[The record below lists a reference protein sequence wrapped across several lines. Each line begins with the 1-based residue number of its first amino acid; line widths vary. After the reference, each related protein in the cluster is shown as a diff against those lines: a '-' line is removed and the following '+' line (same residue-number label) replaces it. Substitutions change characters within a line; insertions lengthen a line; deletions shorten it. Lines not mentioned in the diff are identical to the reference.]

1 MLMLAFHKDNL
12 GPLLLS
18 IYINDFSDEFYSNVT
33 LFADA
38 ASIFLVIQIADS
50 SARELNDNL
59 KKNIER
65 AFVRPYIDYGD
76 VLYCQA
82 FNNSFHR
89 KLESVQY
96 NMCLAVTNILSI
108 FSI

>member
-1 MLMLAFHKDNL
+1 MLAFHKDNL

-18 IYINDFSDEFYSNVT
+18 IYINDFSDEFYSNET

-59 KKNIER
+59 KKNIGR
-65 AFVRPYIDYGD
+65 ASLDPI
-76 VLYCQA
+76 
-82 FNNSFHR
+82 
-89 KLESVQY
+89 
-96 NMCLAVTNILSI
+96 
-108 FSI
+108 